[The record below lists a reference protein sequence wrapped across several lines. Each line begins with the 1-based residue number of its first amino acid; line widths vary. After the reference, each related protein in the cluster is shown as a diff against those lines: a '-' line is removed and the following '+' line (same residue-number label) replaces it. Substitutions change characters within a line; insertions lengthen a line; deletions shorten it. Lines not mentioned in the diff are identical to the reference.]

1 MVQLTKYTHS
11 CVRLDDGDL
20 SLVIDPGVF
29 AEVEAALDGASAVL
43 VTHEHFDHLDRDKVF
58 AALQANSRLRLF
70 APSSVTTQFDVGEQV
85 ITVEANEEFDAG
97 GFTVAAYG
105 GQHALIHPAIPVV
118 ANLGYLVAGVYH
130 PGDSFTVPPA
140 PVSTLLLPTIA
151 PWSSGREVI
160 DFAISVR
167 APRVHQIHDHI
178 ATDVYASIIEGH
190 LTRITAPH
198 GVTFQHLDTG
208 ETVAA

>member
-11 CVRLDDGDL
+11 CVRIDDGDS
-20 SLVIDPGVF
+20 SLVIDPGAF
-29 AEVEAALDGASAVL
+29 SEVEAALDGASAVL
-43 VTHEHFDHLDRDKVF
+43 VTHEHFDHLDRDRVR
-58 AALQANSRLRLF
+58 AALEADSRLRLF
-70 APSSVTTQFDVGEQV
+70 APSAVTRQFDLGDQV
-85 ITVEANEEFDAG
+85 VTVEADSEFEAG

-105 GQHALIHPAIPVV
+105 GQHALIHPSIPVV
-118 ANLGYLVAGVYH
+118 ANLGYLIAGVYH

-140 PVSTLLLPTIA
+140 PVSTLLLPSIA

-178 ATDVYASIIEGH
+178 ATDVYAGIIEGH

-198 GVTFQHLDTG
+198 GVTFQHLDPG
-208 ETVAA
+208 ATVAV

>member
-1 MVQLTKYTHS
+1 MRLTKFTHA
-11 CVRLDDGDL
+11 CVRFDDGDN

-29 AEVEAALDGASAVL
+29 SEVDAALDGASAVL
-43 VTHEHFDHLDRDKVF
+43 VTHEHFDHLDRGKVH
-58 AALQANSRLRLF
+58 AALESNSRLRLY
-70 APSSVTTQFDVGEQV
+70 APASVAEQFDAGEQV
-85 ITVEANEEFDAG
+85 VAVEAGSEFEAG

-118 ANLGYLVAGVYH
+118 ANLGYLVGGVYH

-140 PVSTLLLPTIA
+140 SVSVLLLPSIA

-160 DFAISVR
+160 DFAIAVR

-178 ATDVYASIIEGH
+178 ATDVYAGIVEGH
-190 LTRITAPH
+190 LTRIAAPF
-198 GVTFQHLDTG
+198 GVTFEHLDTG
-208 ETVAA
+208 RTVTV